1 MGKSNFAVFV
11 DLENAGGKE
20 SMLRSII
27 EKVKIRG
34 DILLGK
40 VYGYTDRYSDLKEC
54 LLSNTFSVV
63 PSLRYGKC
71 QKNNLDI
78 QLVIDAMEVA
88 YTNPLIDS
96 FCIVSGDSDYTPLV
110 GRLKAMGKTVLGI
123 SRSEAAS
130 GIFIN
135 ACNEFVFLESVA
147 AKKQPKPKKG
157 ERIVD
162 GDLNELIGQVE
173 TIVED
178 QDEEQMYASE
188 LKDTLTRLRPDF
200 SERSYGCSTFG
211 KLVALIAS
219 KSDKL
224 SSWTEDSSLMI
235 GLSGSDESS
244 ARMDKSNWL
253 HAFTQALNR
262 FKSEGKSLYPEG
274 DHSVRLPGFRRAPDR
289 LQALQRRDE
298 GAGKAGPAGHRNGR
312 SAHHAAE
319 DLLKNAHGKSRF
331 RDGCGIFCFRQ
342 RSAVSLSRRAL
353 LRPLFF
359 PFSAGTALRGAA
371 CHHTADAPFPQ
382 AFSPLASQRSAA
394 SLSHCTFSCRFSSLL
409 GGNTAS

>member
-63 PSLRYGKC
+63 PSLRYGKN

-110 GRLKAMGKTVLGI
+110 GRLKTMGKTVLGI

-130 GIFIN
+130 SIFIN

-147 AKKQPKPKKG
+147 AKKPAKPKKG
-157 ERIVD
+157 ERVVD
-162 GDLNELIGQVE
+162 GDINELINQVE

-200 SERSYGCSTFG
+200 SERSFGCPTFG
-211 KLVALIAS
+211 KLIALISS
-219 KSDKL
+219 KSEKL
-224 SSWTEDSSLMI
+224 HSWTEDSSLMI
-235 GLSGSDESS
+235 GLSGSVEST
-244 ARMDKSNWL
+244 ATLDKTNWVP
-253 HAFTQALNR
+253 AFTQALER
-262 FKSEGKSLYPEG
+262 FKSEGFDRVNPSILKSTIQSDYPDFDE
-274 DHSVRLPGFRRAPDR
+274 RAIGFKRFSDVMKELERQGH
-289 LQALQRRDE
+289 LVVEMDE
-298 GAGKAGPAGHRNGR
+298 
-312 SAHHAAE
+312 AHTM
-319 DLLKNAHGKSRF
+319 LLKI
-331 RDGCGIFCFRQ
+331 C
-342 RSAVSLSRRAL
+342 
-353 LRPLFF
+353 
-359 PFSAGTALRGAA
+359 
-371 CHHTADAPFPQ
+371 
-382 AFSPLASQRSAA
+382 
-394 SLSHCTFSCRFSSLL
+394 
-409 GGNTAS
+409 

>member
-11 DLENAGGKE
+11 DLENAGAKE

-54 LLSNTFSVV
+54 LLSNTFFVV
-63 PSLRYGKC
+63 PSLRYGKN

-110 GRLKAMGKTVLGI
+110 GKLKTMGKTVLGI

-130 GIFIN
+130 SIFIN

-147 AKKQPKPKKG
+147 AKKQPKPKRG
-157 ERIVD
+157 ERVVD
-162 GDLNELIGQVE
+162 GDLNELISQVE

-188 LKDTLTRLRPDF
+188 LKDTLMRLRPDF
-200 SERSYGCSTFG
+200 SERSYGCATFG
-211 KLVALIAS
+211 RLIALISS
-219 KSDKL
+219 KSEKL
-224 SSWTEDSSLMI
+224 HSWTEASSLMI
-235 GLSGSDESS
+235 GLSGNEES
-244 ARMDKSNWL
+244 AAKLDKTNWL
-253 HAFTQALNR
+253 PAFTKALER
-262 FKSEGKSLYPEG
+262 FKSEGFERVNPSILKSTIQTDYPDFDE
-274 DHSVRLPGFRRAPDR
+274 RQIGFKRFSDVMKE
-289 LQALQRRDE
+289 LEKQGLLVVEMDE
-298 GAGKAGPAGHRNGR
+298 
-312 SAHHAAE
+312 AHTM
-319 DLLKNAHGKSRF
+319 LLKI
-331 RDGCGIFCFRQ
+331 C
-342 RSAVSLSRRAL
+342 
-353 LRPLFF
+353 
-359 PFSAGTALRGAA
+359 
-371 CHHTADAPFPQ
+371 
-382 AFSPLASQRSAA
+382 
-394 SLSHCTFSCRFSSLL
+394 
-409 GGNTAS
+409 

>member
-40 VYGYTDRYSDLKEC
+40 VYGYTDRYSDLKPV
-54 LLSNTFSVV
+54 LLSNTFQVV
-63 PSLRYGKC
+63 PCLRYGKN

-78 QLVIDAMEVA
+78 TLVIDAMEVA

-110 GRLKAMGKTVLGI
+110 GRLKSMGKFVLGI

-147 AKKQPKPKKG
+147 AQQPKKKSRG
-157 ERIVD
+157 AQQAD
-162 GDLNELIGQVE
+162 GDLNELIAQVE

-178 QDEEQMYASE
+178 QEQQQMYASE
-188 LKDTLTRLRPDF
+188 LKDTLMRLRSDF
-200 SERSYGCSTFG
+200 SEKSYGCSTFG
-211 KLVALIAS
+211 KLIALLSS

-224 SSWTEDSSLMI
+224 RSWTEQSSLMI
-235 GLSGSDESS
+235 GLNAADAG
-244 ARMDKSNWL
+244 AQLDKSNWMS
-253 HAFTQALNR
+253 AFTTVLER
-262 FKSEGKSLYPEG
+262 FKSEGFERVNPSIIKETILG
-274 DHSVRLPGFRRAPDR
+274 DYPGFEEKKIGFKRFSDVMK
-289 LQALQRRDE
+289 ALEKEGLLIVEMDE
-298 GAGKAGPAGHRNGR
+298 
-312 SAHHAAE
+312 AHNM
-319 DLLKNAHGKSRF
+319 LLKI
-331 RDGCGIFCFRQ
+331 C
-342 RSAVSLSRRAL
+342 
-353 LRPLFF
+353 
-359 PFSAGTALRGAA
+359 
-371 CHHTADAPFPQ
+371 
-382 AFSPLASQRSAA
+382 
-394 SLSHCTFSCRFSSLL
+394 
-409 GGNTAS
+409 

>member
-40 VYGYTDRYSDLKEC
+40 VYGYTDRYSDLKPV
-54 LLSNTFSVV
+54 LLSNTFQVV
-63 PSLRYGKC
+63 PSLRYGKN

-78 QLVIDAMEVA
+78 TLVIDAMEVA

-110 GRLKAMGKTVLGI
+110 GRLKSMGKTVLGI

-147 AKKQPKPKKG
+147 AQQPKQKQRG
-157 ERIVD
+157 ERQSQTE
-162 GDLNELIGQVE
+162 GDLNELIAQVE

-178 QDEEQMYASE
+178 QEQQQLYASE
-188 LKDTLTRLRPDF
+188 LKDTLMRLRPDF
-200 SERSYGCSTFG
+200 SERSFGCSTFG
-211 KLVALIAS
+211 KLIALIAS

-224 SSWTEDSSLMI
+224 RSWTEQSSLLI
-235 GLSGSDESS
+235 GLNVAE
-244 ARMDKSNWL
+244 AEEKLDKSNWL
-253 HAFTQALNR
+253 PAFTAALKR
-262 FKSEGKSLYPEG
+262 FKSEGFERVNPSILKSTILSDY
-274 DHSVRLPGFRRAPDR
+274 PGFEERQIGFKRFSDVMK
-289 LQALQRRDE
+289 ALEKEGLLVVEMDE
-298 GAGKAGPAGHRNGR
+298 QHTM
-312 SAHHAAE
+312 
-319 DLLKNAHGKSRF
+319 LLKI
-331 RDGCGIFCFRQ
+331 C
-342 RSAVSLSRRAL
+342 
-353 LRPLFF
+353 
-359 PFSAGTALRGAA
+359 
-371 CHHTADAPFPQ
+371 
-382 AFSPLASQRSAA
+382 
-394 SLSHCTFSCRFSSLL
+394 
-409 GGNTAS
+409 

>member
-40 VYGYTDRYSDLKEC
+40 VYGYTDRYSDLKPV
-54 LLSNTFSVV
+54 LLSNTFQVV
-63 PSLRYGKC
+63 PSLRYGKN

-78 QLVIDAMEVA
+78 TLVIDAMEVA

-110 GRLKAMGKTVLGI
+110 GRLKSMGKFVLGI

-147 AKKQPKPKKG
+147 AQQPKKKQRG
-157 ERIVD
+157 ERQAD
-162 GDLNELIGQVE
+162 GDLNELIAQVE

-178 QDEEQMYASE
+178 QEQQQMYASE
-188 LKDTLTRLRPDF
+188 LKDTLMRLRSDF

-211 KLVALIAS
+211 KLIALIAS
-219 KSDKL
+219 KSEKL
-224 SSWTEDSSLMI
+224 RSWTDDSSLMI
-235 GLSGSDESS
+235 GLNAAE
-244 ARMDKSNWL
+244 AENQLDKSNWL
-253 HAFTQALNR
+253 PAFTAALNQ
-262 FKSEGKSLYPEG
+262 FKSEGFERVNPSILKSTIVSEY
-274 DHSVRLPGFRRAPDR
+274 PGFEEKKIGFKRFSDVMK
-289 LQALQRRDE
+289 ALEKEGLLVVEMDE
-298 GAGKAGPAGHRNGR
+298 QHTM
-312 SAHHAAE
+312 
-319 DLLKNAHGKSRF
+319 LLKI
-331 RDGCGIFCFRQ
+331 C
-342 RSAVSLSRRAL
+342 
-353 LRPLFF
+353 
-359 PFSAGTALRGAA
+359 
-371 CHHTADAPFPQ
+371 
-382 AFSPLASQRSAA
+382 
-394 SLSHCTFSCRFSSLL
+394 
-409 GGNTAS
+409 

>member
-40 VYGYTDRYSDLKEC
+40 VYGYTDRYSDLKPV
-54 LLSNTFSVV
+54 LLSNTFQVV
-63 PSLRYGKC
+63 PSLRYGKN

-78 QLVIDAMEVA
+78 TLVIDAMEVA

-110 GRLKAMGKTVLGI
+110 GRLKSMGKFVLGI

-147 AKKQPKPKKG
+147 AQQPKKKQKG
-157 ERIVD
+157 ERHAD
-162 GDLNELIGQVE
+162 GDLNELIAQVE

-178 QDEEQMYASE
+178 QEQQQMYASE
-188 LKDTLTRLRPDF
+188 LKDTLMRLRSDF

-211 KLVALIAS
+211 KLIALIAS
-219 KSDKL
+219 RSDKL
-224 SSWTEDSSLMI
+224 RSWTDDSSLMI
-235 GLSGSDESS
+235 GLNAAEEGVHL
-244 ARMDKSNWL
+244 DKTNWL
-253 HAFTQALNR
+253 PAFTTALNQ
-262 FKSEGKSLYPEG
+262 FKSEGFERVNPSILKSTIVSEY
-274 DHSVRLPGFRRAPDR
+274 PGFEEKQIGFKRFSDVMK
-289 LQALQRRDE
+289 ALEKEGLLVVEMDE
-298 GAGKAGPAGHRNGR
+298 QHTM
-312 SAHHAAE
+312 
-319 DLLKNAHGKSRF
+319 LLKI
-331 RDGCGIFCFRQ
+331 C
-342 RSAVSLSRRAL
+342 
-353 LRPLFF
+353 
-359 PFSAGTALRGAA
+359 
-371 CHHTADAPFPQ
+371 
-382 AFSPLASQRSAA
+382 
-394 SLSHCTFSCRFSSLL
+394 
-409 GGNTAS
+409 